1 MNALLITVVT
11 KSIEIVEEMYCNKV
25 MWTSKI
31 KNPYKD
37 RDLYI
42 GI

>member
-1 MNALLITVVT
+1 MNVLLITVVT
-11 KSIEIVEEMYCNKV
+11 KSIEIVEERYCNKF
-25 MWTSKI
+25 MRNSKI

>member
-1 MNALLITVVT
+1 MKELWSVEV
-11 KSIEIVEEMYCNKV
+11 KESRQIVGIYCNKI
-25 MWTSKI
+25 MRNPKI